1 MLLYHMAHKTFFS
14 YDALISQSL
23 KCAVDLIRTNFSQ
36 LCTSPFS
43 YYHFEG
49 GVHQFA
55 CVDIGDGQIL
65 QMSANNYETHW
76 LTLEI
81 MDADETEALS
91 SVVEYTNSTD
101 PSEMFYHTENIHL
114 IPHNESSS
122 THFLHVIKEALID
135 WNKAKNVRN
144 AIASS
149 ASQAFVD
156 RFLQEALEMC
166 LVKAVDHCPPEEA
179 AALIHRT
186 IAKQIEKSPVWS
198 HQHVLK
204 TASRVRQW

>member
-1 MLLYHMAHKTFFS
+1 MLPYYMAHKTFFS
-14 YDALISQSL
+14 YDVLISQSL

-36 LCTSPFS
+36 ICTSAFS

-55 CVDIGDGQIL
+55 CVEIGDGQIL
-65 QMSANNYETHW
+65 QMSANNYGTHW

-81 MDADETEALS
+81 MDADGADALS

-166 LVKAVDHCPPEEA
+166 LVKAGDHFPPEEA
-179 AALIHRT
+179 AALIHRS
-186 IAKQIEKSPVWS
+186 IAKRIGQSRVWS
-198 HQHVLK
+198 HDNVIG
-204 TASRVRQW
+204 TAAQIKL

>member
-1 MLLYHMAHKTFFS
+1 
-14 YDALISQSL
+14 
-23 KCAVDLIRTNFSQ
+23 
-36 LCTSPFS
+36 
-43 YYHFEG
+43 
-49 GVHQFA
+49 
-55 CVDIGDGQIL
+55 
-65 QMSANNYETHW
+65 
-76 LTLEI
+76 
-81 MDADETEALS
+81 
-91 SVVEYTNSTD
+91 
-101 PSEMFYHTENIHL
+101 MFYHTENIHL

-186 IAKQIEKSPVWS
+186 IAKRIGQSRVWS
-198 HQHVLK
+198 HDNVIG
-204 TASRVRQW
+204 TAAQIKL

>member
-49 GVHQFA
+49 GVHEFA
-55 CVDIGDGQIL
+55 CVDIGDGQIW

-186 IAKQIEKSPVWS
+186 IAKRIGQSRVWS
-198 HQHVLK
+198 HDNVIG
-204 TASRVRQW
+204 TAAQIKL

>member
-36 LCTSPFS
+36 ICTSPFY

-49 GVHQFA
+49 GVHEFA
-55 CVDIGDGQIL
+55 YVEVGDGQIL
-65 QMSANNYETHW
+65 QMSANNYGTHW

-81 MDADETEALS
+81 MDADGADALS

-101 PSEMFYHTENIHL
+101 PSEMFYHTENIQL
-114 IPHNESSS
+114 IPHNEPSS
-122 THFLHVIKEALID
+122 THFLHVVKEALID
-135 WNKAKNVRN
+135 WNQAKNVRN

-156 RFLQEALEMC
+156 SFLQEALEMC
-166 LVKAVDHCPPEEA
+166 LVKTGDHFPPEEA
-179 AALIHRT
+179 AALIHRS
-186 IAKQIEKSPVWS
+186 IAKQIEKSRVWS
-198 HQHVLK
+198 HDNVIG
-204 TASRVRQW
+204 TAAQIKL

>member
-1 MLLYHMAHKTFFS
+1 MLPYHMAHKTFFS
-14 YDALISQSL
+14 YDVLISQSL

-49 GVHQFA
+49 GVHEFA
-55 CVDIGDGQIL
+55 CVDIGDGQIW

-81 MDADETEALS
+81 MDADGADALS

-186 IAKQIEKSPVWS
+186 IAKRIGQSRVWS
-198 HQHVLK
+198 HDNVIG
-204 TASRVRQW
+204 TAAQIKL

>member
-1 MLLYHMAHKTFFS
+1 MAHKTFFS

-23 KCAVDLIRTNFSQ
+23 KCAVDLIRTNISQ

-43 YYHFEG
+43 YYHFQG
-49 GVHQFA
+49 GVHEFA

-81 MDADETEALS
+81 MDADGADALS

-186 IAKQIEKSPVWS
+186 IAKRIGQSRVWS
-198 HQHVLK
+198 HDNVIG
-204 TASRVRQW
+204 TAAQIKL

>member
-1 MLLYHMAHKTFFS
+1 MLPYHMAHKTFFS
-14 YDALISQSL
+14 YDVLISQSL

-36 LCTSPFS
+36 ICTSPFY

-49 GVHQFA
+49 GVHEFA
-55 CVDIGDGQIL
+55 YVEVGDGQIL
-65 QMSANNYETHW
+65 QMSANNYRTHW

-81 MDADETEALS
+81 MDADGADALS

-186 IAKQIEKSPVWS
+186 IAKRIGQSRVWS
-198 HQHVLK
+198 HDNVIG
-204 TASRVRQW
+204 TAAQIKL

>member
-23 KCAVDLIRTNFSQ
+23 KCAVDLIRTNISQ

-43 YYHFEG
+43 YYHFQG
-49 GVHQFA
+49 GVHEFA

-81 MDADETEALS
+81 MDADGADALS

-186 IAKQIEKSPVWS
+186 IAKRIGQSRVWS
-198 HQHVLK
+198 HDNVIG
-204 TASRVRQW
+204 TAAQIKL